1 MMYHDFYGLKSAP
14 FQITPDP
21 TFLFLSASHRAA
33 LDAMTSG
40 IATRQGL
47 VVITGFPGMGKTTLV
62 RAYVARIAPPLH
74 PLVLWHARLAF
85 QEVLALMAG
94 HFAWQGAP
102 DDPEALLPWLQQC
115 LRREYGHGR
124 TVALIIDEA
133 QHLPLETLEQLVV
146 LTHRPPA
153 GEPLLQ
159 LVLVGQR
166 ALLHRLAQV
175 QPRGERRRLRHA
187 VIRPL
192 TRAERGA
199 YIRQRVARV
208 ALPGG
213 PLFTPEALITL
224 VCHTSGVPRE
234 VNLLCANVL
243 QAGFQAQQQPITPA
257 LVREVVAASTGG
269 PPVPLGRRLAAA
281 GGLVLVAGLLWG
293 ASVHTGP
300 PTPQPCG
307 LAAAERG
314 AAHEHSPHGGSAP
327 AVAKACA
334 AGPRRLFQ

>member
-1 MMYHDFYGLKSAP
+1 
-14 FQITPDP
+14 
-21 TFLFLSASHRAA
+21 
-33 LDAMTSG
+33 
-40 IATRQGL
+40 
-47 VVITGFPGMGKTTLV
+47 
-62 RAYVARIAPPLH
+62 
-74 PLVLWHARLAF
+74 
-85 QEVLALMAG
+85 MAD

-102 DDPEALLPWLQQC
+102 DDPETLLPWLQQC
-115 LRREYGHGR
+115 LRREYDHGR
-124 TVALIIDEA
+124 PVALIIDEA
-133 QHLPLETLEQLVV
+133 QHLPLETLEQLLV

-153 GEPLLQ
+153 GESPFQ
-159 LVLVGQR
+159 LVLVGQP
-166 ALLHRLAQV
+166 ALQRRLAQV
-175 QPRGERRRLRHA
+175 QPRGERRHLRHA

-213 PLFTPEALITL
+213 PLFTPEALTTL

-257 LVREVVAASTGG
+257 LVRQVVAASMGG

-293 ASVHTGP
+293 ASVHTGSP
-300 PTPQPCG
+300 PPPCG
-307 LAAAERG
+307 PTAAERG
-314 AAHEHSPHGGSAP
+314 TAREPSPHDLSAL
-327 AVAKACA
+327 AVASASA
-334 AGPRRLFQ
+334 AGPRRLLS